1 MRTALAVTAMTV
13 SLLGSAAPALARPD
27 PVVDPFRPPA
37 PTGCVVPA
45 GDLLDPSCPGPH
57 PPGQLGADA
66 ACNLPVVY
74 LGGPPGPCPDRR
86 EPPESRVIPAGPD
99 LLSR

>member
-1 MRTALAVTAMTV
+1 MAVIAVTTCA
-13 SLLGSAAPALARPD
+13 LLTTGPSAVAPPA
-27 PVVDPFRPPA
+27 PVVDPVRPPA
-37 PTGCVVPA
+37 PTGGVGPA
-45 GDLLDPSCPGPH
+45 GDLLEPSCPMPR
-57 PPGQLGADA
+57 PPGNLGPDA

-86 EPPESRVIPAGPD
+86 EPPESRVIPVGPD